1 MSQLGNWTELRGP
14 LHSRLGNALQTAI
27 QHGLLPPGTRLP
39 AERNLAESL
48 ALSRTTVLA
57 AYSALKSDG
66 WLESRPGSGT
76 WVCSKPAAQ
85 ARQRTYDAVLSN
97 SSMLNL
103 LQIDDSEVVDF
114 AVGTPKPLSD
124 LPREL
129 YTLDS
134 SLQTELLLERH
145 YMPLGFPA
153 LRQAIATY
161 YARRDLPTTADQIL
175 VTGGAQQA
183 ISLVTSAY
191 LQRGDSVLVEN
202 PTYFGAL
209 DVFRFAGARLAPVSV
224 GPNHINPSE
233 LRDRLPTTG
242 SRLVYVTPTY
252 QNPTGAI
259 LPDRARRE
267 IAQLGEEFGVPIV
280 EDHSLSELG
289 IEEGSRPPFIARYG
303 TTSNVI
309 TLGSL
314 SKLFW
319 AGLRVG
325 WLRAPVGV
333 VTKIARVK
341 TAADL
346 GSALVTQ
353 AIGAQLLQAMDEAK
367 AIRREQLAAKRD
379 LLAQLLREA
388 LPSWRFELPQGGLF
402 LWVRLPGYDS
412 RQFAQAAA
420 RHGVALTPGPLFAA
434 DDSFVEYLR
443 IPYLLE
449 EDRIRLGV
457 QRLAEA
463 WQAFIASA
471 SFQTPRL
478 NPIV

>member
-1 MSQLGNWTELRGP
+1 V
-14 LHSRLGNALQTAI
+14 
-27 QHGLLPPGTRLP
+27 
-39 AERNLAESL
+39 
-48 ALSRTTVLA
+48 LS

-76 WVCSKPAAQ
+76 WVCAKAAAQ
-85 ARQRTYDAVLSN
+85 ARQRSYDAVVSN
-97 SSMLNL
+97 SSTLNL
-103 LQIDDSEVVDF
+103 LQIDDHEVIDF

-134 SLQTELLLERH
+134 SVQTELLLERH

-153 LRQAIATY
+153 LRQAIAAY
-161 YARRDLPTTADQIL
+161 YTRRDVPTIADQIL

-183 ISLVTSAY
+183 ISLVASAY

-224 GPNHINPSE
+224 GPNHMNPAE
-233 LRDRLPTTG
+233 LRDRLPATG
-242 SRLVYVTPTY
+242 SRLLYLTPTY

-267 IAQLGEEFGVPIV
+267 IAQLSDEFGVPVI
-280 EDHSLSELG
+280 EDHSLSELA
-289 IEEGSRPPFIARYG
+289 IDDASPPPFIARYG
-303 TTSNVI
+303 AAANVI

-333 VTKIARVK
+333 VTKIARIK

-353 AIGAQLLQAMDEAK
+353 AIGAQLLQAVDEAK
-367 AIRREQLAAKRD
+367 TIRRAQLAARRD

-388 LPSWRFELPQGGLF
+388 LPDWHFELPKGGLF

-443 IPYLLE
+443 IPYLLD

-457 QRLAEA
+457 ERLAEA
-463 WQAFIASA
+463 WQAFMASSA
-471 SFQTPRL
+471 LQTPRL